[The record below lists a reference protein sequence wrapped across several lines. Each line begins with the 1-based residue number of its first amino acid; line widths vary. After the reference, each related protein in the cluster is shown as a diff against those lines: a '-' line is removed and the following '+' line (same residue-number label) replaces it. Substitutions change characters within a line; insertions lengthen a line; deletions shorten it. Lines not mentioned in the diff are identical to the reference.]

1 MLKFPKCFIDTGYVE
16 EFTLIYCPYTDKE
29 IEENE
34 TSIEHIIPSSLGG
47 ADDLAIRAD
56 AFFNKKVGS
65 ELDGALSNEFFFAL
79 RRTRFDSRG
88 HSGKQPYATVKNA
101 RYGEDNRP
109 AQARFS
115 ERTGLKIWDA
125 KDRSY
130 NNRVPTFQISLSIN
144 IDLPVRFVAKVAL
157 SSGYMVY
164 GDLFREH
171 VDHRQFRDT
180 MNIDPSKL
188 DHSKSADELGL
199 GHMAVN
205 VDTYLHKLVAE
216 TNPKLACLRSF
227 CSDVKGSVIVLM
239 QGNDCFAVTVGIL
252 GLYVGTVIV
261 PADSGVFPDEEDHY
275 RGHVLAVIG
284 KTLKRLSLDDA
295 LKQWV
300 GLPSHTATMIDFEPV
315 KQR

>member
-1 MLKFPKCFIDTGYVE
+1 M
-16 EFTLIYCPYTDKE
+16 IYCPYTDKE

-188 DHSKSADELGL
+188 VFSQS
-199 GHMAVN
+199 
-205 VDTYLHKLVAE
+205 
-216 TNPKLACLRSF
+216 S
-227 CSDVKGSVIVLM
+227 SVRI
-239 QGNDCFAVTVGIL
+239 
-252 GLYVGTVIV
+252 
-261 PADSGVFPDEEDHY
+261 
-275 RGHVLAVIG
+275 
-284 KTLKRLSLDDA
+284 
-295 LKQWV
+295 
-300 GLPSHTATMIDFEPV
+300 
-315 KQR
+315 